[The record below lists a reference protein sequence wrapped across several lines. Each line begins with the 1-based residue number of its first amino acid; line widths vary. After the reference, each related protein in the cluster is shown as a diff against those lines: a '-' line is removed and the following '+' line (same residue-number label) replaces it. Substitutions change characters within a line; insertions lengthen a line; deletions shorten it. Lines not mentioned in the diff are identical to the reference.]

1 MNKHSLSILTKFLP
15 KILILSFNKVS
26 GIRGRLVIANNFIQ
40 FVFKMNKNHGST
52 FTIKWLKACTVS
64 LQKWLGDDKVG
75 SLRDLE
81 PNLPL
86 PRVINGCP
94 SIINRQ
100 DRSLMKNG
108 NVSIIRF

>member
-1 MNKHSLSILTKFLP
+1 
-15 KILILSFNKVS
+15 
-26 GIRGRLVIANNFIQ
+26 
-40 FVFKMNKNHGST
+40 MNKNHGST

-94 SIINRQ
+94 AIINRQ
-100 DRSLMKNG
+100 DRSLMRSG
-108 NVSIIRF
+108 NISIIRF